1 MMRMF
6 LLLSMWFCMC
16 LGALMFAKEL
26 HCKASDTG
34 LVLSWLA
41 WLFSN
46 LNEDFEWP
54 LSALKLLVLHA
65 EDCISTMMRSQQQLT
80 QEEWFTV
87 VSSGNMFLKG
97 WVQLAREGV
106 ESGLPYLAKVR
117 PKHHAFQHVIDFLEV
132 SVSRTNPARD
142 ACFMD
147 EDCSGFV
154 SLACGTESSC
164 RTTSKSS

>member
-1 MMRMF
+1 
-6 LLLSMWFCMC
+6 
-16 LGALMFAKEL
+16 MFAKEL
-26 HCKASDTG
+26 HCKASAMG
-34 LVLSWLA
+34 IVLSWLA

-154 SLACGTESSC
+154 SLGLRQKVPEGAA
-164 RTTSKSS
+164 KAAL